1 MRLGGIDHQFW
12 FDMDTGIILRHVG
25 LVDGD
30 PCAIDEFKDLVINQP
45 IPDEDFA
52 FVPPPDATVE
62 RLIDR
67 LIAHAEMRGV
77 DLSDVDVTDKT
88 AVQAAMSSSRTG
100 GPLDQT
106 MMESKRAKHIPTA
119 GPPADEDSARSA
131 IEYVYSHHD
140 ETDATGE
147 DLVNVQGGAGLAG
160 PLQQAGRRIPGSPSG
175 TAKIV
180 VDDIK
185 FLRPDEAVVWFSVEV
200 DGNRLGFVNGREG
213 RAVLDGG
220 RWLVEHA
227 TLADLLGMAGVQVPP
242 PGP

>member
-1 MRLGGIDHQFW
+1 
-12 FDMDTGIILRHVG
+12 
-25 LVDGD
+25 
-30 PCAIDEFKDLVINQP
+30 
-45 IPDEDFA
+45 
-52 FVPPPDATVE
+52 
-62 RLIDR
+62 
-67 LIAHAEMRGV
+67 
-77 DLSDVDVTDKT
+77 
-88 AVQAAMSSSRTG
+88 
-100 GPLDQT
+100 
-106 MMESKRAKHIPTA
+106 MESKRAKHIPTV
-119 GPPADEDSARSA
+119 GPPEDEPAARAS

-220 RWLVEHA
+220 RWMVEHA
-227 TLADLLGMAGVQVPP
+227 TLVDLLGMAGVRVPP
-242 PGP
+242 PNP